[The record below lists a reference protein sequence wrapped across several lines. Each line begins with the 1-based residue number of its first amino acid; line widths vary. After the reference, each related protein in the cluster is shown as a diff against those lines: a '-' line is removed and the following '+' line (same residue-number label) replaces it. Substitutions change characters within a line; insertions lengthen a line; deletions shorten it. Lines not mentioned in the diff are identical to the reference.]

1 MKTYNQADT
10 YDSDLSGN
18 DYDFTPTSHRV
29 PFFMSNGITLF
40 AYKTDNAESKS
51 QYKAKGSFNGEFMN
65 LYIDINGPK
74 TKPNVIGKDIFY
86 FKIDNRGAVIP
97 WAVKHLNGFL
107 VTISIIQVMEI
118 MLVMSTMLQLVSV
131 VPAQFLI
138 TTEKL
143 YINKKQLLVL
153 KVIKNGSN

>member
-1 MKTYNQADT
+1 
-10 YDSDLSGN
+10 
-18 DYDFTPTSHRV
+18 
-29 PFFMSNGITLF
+29 MSNGITLF

-97 WAVKHLNGFL
+97 MGGQTSKWLLGDDFHYTSNGDYACNEHN
-107 VTISIIQVMEI
+107 VTIGLGCAGSI
-118 MLVMSTMLQLVSV
+118 
-131 VPAQFLI
+131 FD
-138 TTEKL
+138 K
-143 YINKKQLLVL
+143 NG
-153 KVIKNGSN
+153 KVIYKQKTTLGIKSNQKRE